1 MEADVIIVG
10 AGLAGLTCARR
21 LEQSGSSALI
31 VEASDDVGG
40 RVRTDE
46 VDGFL
51 LDRGFQVFLEAY
63 PQARRF
69 LDYGA
74 LDLQPWKRGAL
85 IWTGQR
91 FEHIAD
97 PLSDPASGLKSV
109 FADIG
114 GLADK
119 ARLAKLW
126 SKLALLHREGVSA
139 PQNPQSTLEAL
150 RSFGFGEAIIERF
163 LRPLFGGAM
172 LDPNLDNSSVLFD
185 FIFEMFSAGK
195 TSVPAG
201 GMQAIPRQLASRL
214 ERSEIRLDSPVR
226 RVEPGGVELE
236 GGERLAAA
244 DVVVATDGP
253 RACQLLED
261 IESLDTCEMRP
272 STTVYFAAA
281 EPPIDDRLLMLDGT
295 GRGPVNSLS
304 IITNVAPQYGDG
316 ERALISA
323 SILEERD
330 DDQLV
335 AECRAQLSEW
345 FDGVGDWEHLRTYVI
360 AKSLP
365 VQTPD
370 VMPPIRKEVF
380 IEQGLY
386 VCGDHRDTASINGA
400 MLSGSRVAEAIL
412 EGARQRDARPPEMHS
427 VSRQPKP
434 RSPGP
439 A

>member
-1 MEADVIIVG
+1 MDSDVIIVG

-21 LEQSGSSALI
+21 LEENGMSALI
-31 VEASDDVGG
+31 LEASDDVGG

-46 VDGFL
+46 VGGFL

-63 PQARRF
+63 PQAQRF
-69 LDYGA
+69 LDYDA
-74 LDLQPWKRGAL
+74 LDLRPWKRGAL
-85 IWTGQR
+85 IWTGQK
-91 FEHIAD
+91 FEPFAD
-97 PLSDPASGLKSV
+97 PRSDPAGGLRSV
-109 FADIG
+109 FSDIG
-114 GLADK
+114 GLGDK
-119 ARLAKLW
+119 MRLAKLW
-126 SKLALLHREGVSA
+126 SKLELLHGQGVSD

-150 RSFGFGEAIIERF
+150 RSFGFGETIIERF

-172 LDPNLDNSSVLFD
+172 IDPDLDNSSLLFD
-185 FIFEMFSAGK
+185 FIFEMFSEGK

-201 GMQAIPRQLASRL
+201 GMQTIPRQLASRL

-226 RVEPGGVELE
+226 SVEAGRVETGSVELE
-236 GGERLAAA
+236 GGERLEAA
-244 DVVVATDGP
+244 DIVVATDGP
-253 RACQLLED
+253 CACELLGGVD
-261 IESLDTCEMRP
+261 SLDTCKMRP

-295 GRGPVNSLS
+295 GRGPINSLS

-316 ERALISA
+316 TRALISA
-323 SILEERD
+323 SILGERD
-330 DDQLV
+330 DDRLV

-345 FDGVGDWEHLRTYVI
+345 FDGVAGWEHLRTYVI

-370 VMPPIRKEVF
+370 VMPPIRKEIF
-380 IEQGLY
+380 IEEGLY

-412 EGARQRDARPPEMHS
+412 ERARQRHARPPTGRES
-427 VSRQPKP
+427 LYPSK
-434 RSPGP
+434 
-439 A
+439 